1 MKELLIAFIVLA
13 AVLGGAYY
21 EYSLLQ
27 QINAEVTRAGLSGIT
42 FSSAT
47 VTFDLQITNP
57 AHIPV
62 FVDGI
67 LVDLFV
73 AGKPVARV
81 NDTTSFELPAQGETT
96 KTLPLTIQ
104 LKDLGLAGIQAFR
117 NGELEWQI
125 DGSANLRVLGFPH
138 TQMFSLNNT
147 KV

>member
-1 MKELLIAFIVLA
+1 MKALIIAVVVLLLIG
-13 AVLGGAYY
+13 GGAYY

-27 QINAEVTRAGLSGIT
+27 QINAEVTRASIGGIT
-42 FSSAT
+42 LSSAT
-47 VTFDLQITNP
+47 VTFDLRITNP

-81 NDTTSFELPAQGETT
+81 EDNNAFELPAQGETT
-96 KTLPLTIQ
+96 KTLPLTVRFA
-104 LKDLGLAGIQAFR
+104 DLGLAGIKAFQ

-125 DGSANLRVLGFPH
+125 EGAADLRVLGFPH
-138 TQMFSLNNT
+138 TQTFALNNT

>member
-1 MKELLIAFIVLA
+1 MKALVISFVVLA

-27 QINAEVTRAGLSGIT
+27 QINAEVTRAGLGGVT
-42 FSSAT
+42 LSSAT

-62 FVDGI
+62 FVDGV
-67 LVDLFV
+67 LVDLLV
-73 AGKPVARV
+73 AGRPVARV
-81 NDTTSFELPAQGETT
+81 NDTSSFELPAQGKTT

-125 DGSANLRVLGFPH
+125 EGAANLRVLGFPH
-138 TQMFSLNNT
+138 TQTFALNNT

>member
-1 MKELLIAFIVLA
+1 MKELVIAFVVLA
-13 AVLGGAYY
+13 LIGSGVYY

-27 QINAEVTRAGLSGIT
+27 QINAEVTRAGLGGIT

-47 VTFDLQITNP
+47 VTFDLRITNP

-67 LVDLFV
+67 LVDLSI

-81 NDTTSFELPAQGETT
+81 NDTTAFELPAQGEAL
-96 KTLPLTIQ
+96 KTLPLTIR
-104 LKDLGLAGIQAFR
+104 LADLGLAGIESFR
-117 NGELEWQI
+117 RGELEWQI
-125 DGSANLRVLGFPH
+125 DGAADLRVLGFPH
-138 TQMFSLNNT
+138 TQTFAFNNT